1 MFSNRKEILA
11 DKIFDSN
18 QDCLFRQIA
27 MNANG
32 ELERKTKE
40 IGILTFFQE
49 VHWLHSGNFGHIWR
63 DFLDRFGQRHIL
75 EKNLVSDISR
85 DNRSPVLGTGTI
97 SVPVLCLCS
106 GDNRSPC
113 SWNWNHLCPC
123 SPCSVSE
130 DKRYPCSWK
139 RNHLCPCQLKL
150 DMKGKIN
157 LRWAKRRQL
166 NWYSALYFLISFVGK
181 QLIKPL
187 HFLPKRSDFHSCDLL
202 MPETSKVI

>member
-40 IGILTFFQE
+40 IGILTFFRDIRAI
-49 VHWLHSGNFGHIWR
+49 LATFGEISWI
-63 DFLDRFGQRHIL
+63 DLAKDISWK
-75 EKNLVSDISR
+75 KNLVSDI
-85 DNRSPVLGTGTI
+85 
-97 SVPVLCLCS
+97 S

-166 NWYSALYFLISFVGK
+166 N
-181 QLIKPL
+181 
-187 HFLPKRSDFHSCDLL
+187 
-202 MPETSKVI
+202 

>member
-1 MFSNRKEILA
+1 MLSDRIEILA
-11 DKIFDSN
+11 DKTFDSN

-40 IGILTFFQE
+40 IGILIFFQE

-63 DFLDRFGQRHIL
+63 DSLDRFGQRHIL
-75 EKNLVSDISR
+75 EKIWSLIF
-85 DNRSPVLGTGTI
+85 LGTIVLLGLGTI
-97 SVPVLCLCS
+97 SVPVLFF
-106 GDNRSPC
+106 
-113 SWNWNHLCPC
+113 
-123 SPCSVSE
+123 SVPVLS
-130 DKRYPCSWK
+130 PCSWK

-150 DMKGKIN
+150 EMKGKIN

>member
-1 MFSNRKEILA
+1 
-11 DKIFDSN
+11 
-18 QDCLFRQIA
+18 

-40 IGILTFFQE
+40 IGILIIFQE
-49 VHWLHSGNFGHIWR
+49 VHSGNFGPIWR
-63 DFLDRFGQRHIL
+63 DSLDRFGQRHIL
-75 EKNLVSDISR
+75 EKNFVSDI
-85 DNRSPVLGTGTI
+85 
-97 SVPVLCLCS
+97 S

-166 NWYSALYFLISFVGK
+166 NWYSAIYFLISFVGK

-187 HFLPKRSDFHSCDLL
+187 HFLPK
-202 MPETSKVI
+202 KVRFSFMWPPYAWNIKSYLTPKLF

>member
-1 MFSNRKEILA
+1 MLSNRIEILA
-11 DKIFDSN
+11 KLLIQTKIVSSDKLQWMPMGN
-18 QDCLFRQIA
+18 WNGRQKKLEFWSSFKRYIDYIRA
-27 MNANG
+27 ILATFG
-32 ELERKTKE
+32 EIPWIDLAKDISWK
-40 IGILTFFQE
+40 
-49 VHWLHSGNFGHIWR
+49 
-63 DFLDRFGQRHIL
+63 
-75 EKNLVSDISR
+75 KNLVSDIS
-85 DNRSPVLGTGTI
+85 
-97 SVPVLCLCS
+97 
-106 GDNRSPC
+106 GDKRSPC
-113 SWNWNHLCPC
+113 SWNHLCPC

-130 DKRYPCSWK
+130 DKRYPCSWNW
-139 RNHLCPCQLKL
+139 NHLCPCQLKL

>member
-1 MFSNRKEILA
+1 
-11 DKIFDSN
+11 
-18 QDCLFRQIA
+18 

-40 IGILTFFQE
+40 IGILVFFQE

-75 EKNLVSDISR
+75 EKNLVSDI
-85 DNRSPVLGTGTI
+85 
-97 SVPVLCLCS
+97 S

-202 MPETSKVI
+202 MPATSKVIWPPSFFSVLIKNIQSTKNMPHTDYTWGRDFAKGCQNRLQTKSIWKKL